1 MLRRFVFLAA
11 VLTPMFSLIRAP
23 RADAAQ
29 QRVVILEFQNDS
41 EDPAFTWLTTVMPEV
56 LESWCD
62 GRDLARR
69 QGLKK
74 RERRFDRS
82 VKRFIRLHPR
92 LSCPY

>member
-1 MLRRFVFLAA
+1 MAD
-11 VLTPMFSLIRAP
+11 VLNSLGAIHVKLGR
-23 RADAAQ
+23 
-29 QRVVILEFQNDS
+29 
-41 EDPAFTWLTTVMPEV
+41 PEEA

-92 LSCPY
+92 LSGPYW